1 MKVVLLI
8 FALTLKFEYLNSMWP
23 LTLTSSKDMDIDR
36 GTTQS
41 IKSRSNKS
49 GRIQKRHKKNRSSI
63 VFPSGA
69 SKARVSKRKW
79 YGYYKEWNPR
89 IIITFVS
96 WSWVYFSFSFWLFM
110 IPKKAFISQRTTL
123 VSFFRLIMLPLH
135 LGNVVRWMDGG
146 IRKAYWNL

>member
-8 FALTLKFEYLNSMWP
+8 FALTLKFEYFNSMWP

-110 IPKKAFISQRTTL
+110 IPKKSIHFPKYYSCLFLSSYHATFASGKCSPMNGWR
-123 VSFFRLIMLPLH
+123 
-135 LGNVVRWMDGG
+135 N
-146 IRKAYWNL
+146 